1 MFFIKPLYKYAL
13 QNMDLLYKLV
23 ERFQDLS
30 EVKNP
35 AVRKAWV

>member
-13 QNMDLLYKLV
+13 QNMDLFDKLV

-30 EVKNP
+30 KVKNP
-35 AVRKAWV
+35 AVRKS